1 MRMYLSSFR
10 TGDHPER
17 MLALLHR
24 PPASDVTV
32 AVIANAVDALPDSE
46 REAAVERELAALSG
60 LGLRPVELDLRT
72 FFERPGAQVAAALAR
87 FPLVWVRGGNVFVLR
102 QAMARSG
109 ADRALV
115 DLLRQDAFVYA
126 GYSAGACVL
135 APDLRGLEECDAPEA
150 VGTAYGDEA
159 RWDGLALLDHVVVP
173 HIDSPGHPETE
184 ILGTVAER
192 YRAEGV
198 PCRTLRD
205 GQALVIDGP
214 TTRVY

>member
-10 TGDHPER
+10 TGDHPEQ

-32 AVIANAVDALPDSE
+32 AVIANAVDALPDRE
-46 REAAVERELAALSG
+46 REAAVERELGALSE

-72 FFERPGAQVAAALAR
+72 FFGQPAAQVTAALAR
-87 FPLVWVRGGNVFVLR
+87 FPMVWVRGGNVFVLR

-135 APDLRGLEECDAPEA
+135 APDLRGLEECDPPEA
-150 VGTAYGDEA
+150 VGAAYGDQA
-159 RWDGLALLDHVVVP
+159 RWDGLALLDYVVVP

-184 ILGTVAER
+184 ILGTVADR
-192 YRAEGV
+192 YRAQGIAH
-198 PCRTLRD
+198 RTLRD
-205 GQALVIDGP
+205 GQAIVVDGLDASV
-214 TTRVY
+214 R